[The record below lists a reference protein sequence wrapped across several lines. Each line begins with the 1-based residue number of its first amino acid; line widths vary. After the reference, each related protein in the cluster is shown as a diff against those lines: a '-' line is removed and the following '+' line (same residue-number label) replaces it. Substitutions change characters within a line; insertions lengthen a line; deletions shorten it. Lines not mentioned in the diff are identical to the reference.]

1 MYLALPASANS
12 PPKVLKGF
20 DSVYLSP
27 GETKVVTAQLSRLDL
42 SIWDVGKQ
50 RWSIPSGSTGIL
62 VGASSRDIRLTGS
75 ITN

>member
-1 MYLALPASANS
+1 VYLALPASANS

-50 RWSIPSGSTGIL
+50 RWSIPSGSIGIL

>member
-1 MYLALPASANS
+1 VYLALPASANS

-20 DSVYLSP
+20 DSVYLNP

-50 RWSIPSGSTGIL
+50 RWSIPNGSTGIL